1 MKKYLTVLT
10 ILGLS
15 LSVLAFTGCGKD
27 DMSDTPNTPPAAED
41 NKANNETPMTK
52 AEYGKYVSERYD
64 YYFDNDTIDAQYDVY
79 NIYDDEFNYTGTYDQ
94 FITGFNDF
102 YSKDSANLEA
112 FKKDVEANYRKGDPE
127 VDKYHNELI
136 TSIDKA
142 ILASDDYGTSFA
154 EKTKDYGTLAKD
166 EVVKGLRDLGR
177 VPHEARME
185 LNKLVDEAK
194 DRMGID

>member
-15 LSVLAFTGCGKD
+15 LSILAFTGCGKD
-27 DMSDTPNTPPAAED
+27 DVDDTPNTPPKAED
-41 NKANNETPMTK
+41 NKANNETSMTK
-52 AEYGKYVSERYD
+52 AEYGNYISERYD
-64 YYFDNDTIDAQYDVY
+64 YYFDNETIDKEYDVY
-79 NIYDDEFNYTGTYDQ
+79 DIYDDEFNYNGTYNE
-94 FITGFNDF
+94 FIVGYNDF
-102 YSKDSANLEA
+102 YAKDRTNLEA
-112 FKKDVEANYRKGDPE
+112 FKKDIEANYRKGDPE
-127 VDKYHNELI
+127 VDKYHNEII

-142 ILASDDYGTSFA
+142 IIASDEYNTSFS

-166 EVVKGLRDLGR
+166 EVVKGLRTLGR

-185 LNKLVDEAK
+185 LDKLVDDAK